1 VPTAPP
7 PPPQPP
13 PPPPPPP
20 PARGECSGQDLTI
33 HSPLQGDKL
42 HCVVKGLDKKDG
54 VLETHFEWASGAA
67 PRRAGQRNMV
77 DSAGHM
83 LRGLDGREAR
93 NWLERDVGNM
103 DGMVI
108 LHQHQ
113 GSQDSSDSGSLP
125 PTYSRLPPDGHEFPE
140 DYVDPSL
147 HGFHDCGK
155 NNIHDQEYLSRKSS
169 ASSTASLDRH
179 ELKMTIS
186 DKKYATIDDKKSGV
200 RAKIALFSND
210 NSKSSQSKPTLGKFQ
225 SSEDV
230 GKVSVGGSGSLTR
243 AHTHSDVRYDEGL
256 KKQGSQLSLKS
267 LNTGQ
272 GRCDGPGT
280 AHKAKDFSN
289 LKPQNKSTSFRSM
302 INVSSSQDSS
312 SPQDDKAFSVG
323 DLTQSTDTLIRSHDN
338 EQVIWEETSTNMNEK
353 PRKNP
358 PSISNRSQSLNEIGK
373 SQKVP
378 KPHHDMGTQ
387 GRSRSS
393 NVIVPSEQ
401 GRKTSMT
408 VLIEQRRRST
418 MSKLKGLVI
427 PESVTETNSVNH
439 SSKQKSSVNEKH
451 SVISNK
457 VSGALPNPPWKDKND
472 SEEFPK
478 YSPAFKRKPF
488 TVYNTKNSR
497 DPGLNSQDPGLNECE
512 RSMSP
517 RSPHEKSESRAI
529 HIKNLSKQQSKEQL
543 AYKPPIGKK
552 NSDEG
557 LPSLPTGMKTED
569 SDNDSA
575 VSSGR
580 SSLSG
585 RSSSPPQS
593 PKAIRNELREKMQN
607 NNNSNIDLNPRLL
620 KKNSVEAINRQNVL
634 NACKKSSA
642 TPITDINLAYSKEQL
657 RNAELSE
664 PPLETSSPRNTRTC
678 GRPASRSSSFTIAER
693 KKSFES
699 QQSESSSSRRGSNS
713 SQDSLS
719 RRSSRDAFETNTN
732 SRRSSREVME
742 EVNSRRSSRVTT
754 PTGNSNYPDSI
765 LDIEEKVAYMSD
777 VVDRASSATP
787 TERRSVSR
795 TNSIAS
801 ERSTYS
807 SRSSRNSSIVSEK
820 TPFARNSSIMS
831 KDSAISEDITKEAE
845 HRDRNL
851 PEEKPHKKASNSDS
865 VSKWSELE
873 KKYSKGLSSNS
884 IGDKISKLSKSNTEE
899 LKNER
904 PKDLAI
910 SHKKISNGINSPG
923 SKNFKELAEKWQT
936 ISIDTPI
943 YSPTAQ
949 NPLSST
955 LPRKSS
961 KEKVLSSPLTS
972 PDLTPSTL
980 PRKHSRDKSCEEV
993 PWSPPAPVK
1002 NSYYQVSGETEW
1014 SGFDMAGKCEIP
1026 DRKFSV
1032 PAYNESTVK
1041 LRDKKDNVP
1050 SRPSS
1055 LIESSDQKDLK
1066 IFEIGNLGDNNRLML
1081 NSNSTSQSSS
1091 QADLLDSNSVTSD
1104 TPKSPLPSSSSREI
1118 LDVFSNRNNRRAV
1131 SVNDIRRAFEK
1142 AEQSLSNSG
1151 TPKRSGLSTPSS
1163 HNRMSSLDSTT
1174 SEESSIPTPHFHGS
1188 VSSLTSGHGGDRLK
1202 DHYGSI
1208 TSLASSTSMISP
1220 QELQNLIDEA
1230 NQSLEESGTPS
1241 HEIMVIVLH
1250 REFSGGSIGITL
1262 AGGTDYES
1270 KEITVHKVI
1279 AGSLADRD
1287 GRIQKGDRVLSINGR
1302 STKGVTHREALSILK
1317 APRAEVVL
1325 VLSRSRSVTPAD
1337 RNYDLIE
1344 AGYNYINSSR
1354 PPKILESPLDSKS
1367 LLADLKFVDV
1377 PRGPSLTVTL
1387 KKEGTGLGFSL
1398 EGGKDSPYGDRPMT
1412 IKKIFTGGA
1421 ADKNGILKVGDEI
1434 LSVNNVDVT
1443 RMTRLEAWNFMKKLN
1458 DGSQVVVVRQK
1469 LDPASKSMQR
1479 EIPIVKTELV
1489 GESNPEEK
1497 TH

>member
-1 VPTAPP
+1 MMVVAIACPVNT
-7 PPPQPP
+7 
-13 PPPPPPP
+13 
-20 PARGECSGQDLTI
+20 T
-33 HSPLQGDKL
+33 SPSMG
-42 HCVVKGLDKKDG
+42 VIRSSPVTRFTGLDSSDLMG
-54 VLETHFEWASGAA
+54 RSTSVSPTLSTSTEESENTITNHTGSTESV
-67 PRRAGQRNMV
+67 NV
-77 DSAGHM
+77 DSVEQQQM
-83 LRGLDGREAR
+83 CLRRIKDSLAHTRH
-93 NWLERDVGNM
+93 NVGNM
-103 DGMVI
+103 DAMVI

-113 GSQDSSDSGSLP
+113 SSQDSSDSGSLP

-147 HGFHDCGK
+147 HGFHDFGK
-155 NNIHDQEYLSRKSS
+155 NNIHEQEYLSRKSS

-186 DKKYATIDDKKSGV
+186 GKKYATIDDKKSGV
-200 RAKIALFSND
+200 RAKIAMFSND
-210 NSKSSQSKPTLGKFQ
+210 NSKPSQSKPTLGKFQ

-230 GKVSVGGSGSLTR
+230 GKLSVGGTVSLTR

-256 KKQGSQLSLKS
+256 KKQSSQLSLKS
-267 LNTGQ
+267 LNTEA
-272 GRCDGPGT
+272 RCDGPP
-280 AHKAKDFSN
+280 HKATN

-302 INVSSSQDSS
+302 INVSSSKDSS

-323 DLTQSTDTLIRSHDN
+323 DLTKSTDTLLRTHDSDH
-338 EQVIWEETSTNMNEK
+338 VIWEETSTNINEK

-378 KPHHDMGTQ
+378 TKPHHDMGTQ

-393 NVIVPSEQ
+393 QVISPGEG
-401 GRKTSMT
+401 GRKSSMT

-439 SSKQKSSVNEKH
+439 NSKQKSFVTEKVN
-451 SVISNK
+451 SNK
-457 VSGALPNPPWKDKND
+457 VSGTLPNPPWKDKTD

-488 TVYNTKNSR
+488 TVYNTKSGRPSSR
-497 DPGLNSQDPGLNECE
+497 EGQNEPE
-512 RSMSP
+512 RSLSP
-517 RSPHEKSESRAI
+517 RTPQEKCESRAI
-529 HIKNLSKQQSKEQL
+529 NIKNLSKHQSKEQL

-557 LPSLPTGMKTED
+557 LPSIPTTGLKTED

-585 RSSSPPQS
+585 RSSSPPPS
-593 PKAIRNELREKMQN
+593 PSAMRNELREKMQN
-607 NNNSNIDLNPRLL
+607 NNNNNNNNTDINPRML
-620 KKNSVEAINRQNVL
+620 KKNSVEAINRQNVI

-642 TPITDINLAYSKEQL
+642 TPQNDINVAALAKE
-657 RNAELSE
+657 EISE
-664 PPLETSSPRNTRTC
+664 PPLETSSPRNNRTC

-719 RRSSRDAFETNTN
+719 RRSSRDAFENNTN

-754 PTGNSNYPDSI
+754 PTGNSNNYPDSI

-777 VVDRASSATP
+777 MVDRASSATP

-820 TPFARNSSIMS
+820 TPFARNNSIMS

-845 HRDRNL
+845 VRDKAL
-851 PEEKPHKKASNSDS
+851 PEEKLHKKASNSES

-884 IGDKISKLSKSNTEE
+884 IGEKISKLSKTSAEE
-899 LKNER
+899 TKNER

-910 SHKKISNGINSPG
+910 AHKKISNGINSPG

-943 YSPTAQ
+943 YSPTS
-949 NPLSST
+949 PSPMSST

-961 KEKVLSSPLTS
+961 KEKVLTSPLTS
-972 PDLTPSTL
+972 PSLTPSTL
-980 PRKHSRDKSCEEV
+980 PRKHSRDKSPVKPCEEV
-993 PWSPPAPVK
+993 PWSSK
-1002 NSYYQVSGETEW
+1002 NSYYQVNGDTEW
-1014 SGFDMAGKCEIP
+1014 SGFDMAGKCDIP

-1032 PAYNESTVK
+1032 PAYNENTVK

-1066 IFEIGNLGDNNRLML
+1066 IFEIGNLGDNNRLIL

-1262 AGGTDYES
+1262 AGGADYES

-1367 LLADLKFVDV
+1367 LMADLKFVDV

-1469 LDPASKSMQR
+1469 LDPAAKSLHR

-1489 GESNPEEK
+1489 GDSNPEEK